1 MKASPKP
8 RLLLTGASGF
18 LGHNII
24 QQAQQHYQIIGIAQK
39 HTVNLSGLQL
49 VQMDITD
56 HIALRNIVRE
66 VQADA
71 IIHTAAIGDINR
83 CEQFPAETE
92 ILNVSTSIYLAKLA
106 AEMQI
111 PYVFTSTD
119 LVFDGEKGGYHETD
133 AVNPINHYGEQKVK
147 AEEGVRVAYPQA
159 AICRMPLMFGVG
171 GEGSKNFFLPLLQ
184 KIRANDEIGL
194 FTDEYR
200 SALGAISAAKGLLK
214 AVSAFNGTYHLGG
227 PDKTNRYTLGK
238 LMAQAAG
245 VTQPNIKAILQADVP
260 MPAPRPKDVTLDSS
274 KAIAAG
280 FVPMQNQAEI
290 ELILRSGI

>member
-1 MKASPKP
+1 MRASPKP

-24 QQAQQHYQIIGIAQK
+24 QQAQQHYQVIGIVQK
-39 HTVNLSGLQL
+39 HTVNLPGVQL
-49 VQMDITD
+49 VKMDITD

-66 VQADA
+66 VQPDA
-71 IIHTAAIGDINR
+71 IIHAAAIGDVNR
-83 CEQFPAETE
+83 CEQYPRETE
-92 ILNVSTSIYLAKLA
+92 ELNVGTSVYLAKLA
-106 AEMQI
+106 AEMQLR
-111 PYVFTSTD
+111 YAFTSTD
-119 LVFDGEKGGYHETD
+119 LVFDGEKGGYNETD
-133 AVNPINHYGEQKVK
+133 APNPINHYGEQKLM
-147 AEEGVRVAYPQA
+147 AEEGIRAVYPQA

-171 GEGSKNFFLPLLQ
+171 GLGSKNFFLPLLAR
-184 KIRANDEIGL
+184 IRASEEIGL

-200 SALGAISAAKGLLK
+200 SALGAISAAKGLLL

-227 PDKTNRYTLGK
+227 PEKTNRYTLGI

-245 VTQPNIKAILQADVP
+245 IGQPSIKAIMQADVP